1 MEVRFYHF
9 SKKPNSTKIPTDGGT
24 VYSCTLKSASGIIN
38 PIVRLML
45 PIGSNPSAF
54 NYAYIPDYG
63 RYYYV
68 RDWVFSD
75 RLWEGLLQVDALASW
90 KNAIG
95 SSTLYAL
102 RSSAKSDGNL
112 LDHFYPTSSDFTE
125 NIQNVNSPFS
135 TNGTIDISKGCF
147 CVGVISS
154 DPSVGS
160 IKYSFLQTGALKT
173 LCSGLMAAIG
183 TGNGFDADD
192 ASLALQKS
200 VIDPLSYIKSCVWLP
215 ISYSSIA
222 EVGEQSLTVGDWIIT
237 ANNKP
242 LVSGSGAPYYVGT
255 STFNLHV
262 HPQTSSRGNYLNLSP
277 YRYLRLSIPPFGVFS
292 LEPMDFLNADAI
304 TLQSYVDY
312 CTGAGELYILNG
324 QRVTQRVSSMIG
336 VPIQL
341 SEIRQNILGG
351 GLSTLGSIVGSV
363 ASGLIGNAAGAI
375 TGVLSGIG
383 SAVDTFR
390 PTPSSIGSNGSFVS
404 LNGQWQLYERFSK
417 IVDEDNGH
425 HGRPLCQIVKPAE
438 VGGYLLVAD
447 GDVDLPASAAEI
459 SDIKSAL
466 ESGFFYE

>member
-1 MEVRFYHF
+1 MEVRLYHF

-24 VYSCTLKSASGIIN
+24 VYSCTIKESSGILR
-38 PIVRLML
+38 PLVKLML
-45 PIGSNPSAF
+45 PIGSSPAAF
-54 NYAYIPDYG
+54 NYAYIPDFG
-63 RYYYV
+63 RYYYIN
-68 RDWVFSD
+68 DWIFSD
-75 RLWEGLLQVDALASW
+75 RTWNGSFSVDSLASW
-90 KNAIG
+90 RDAIG
-95 SSTLYAL
+95 STELYAL

-135 TNGTIDISKGCF
+135 TDGTIDISKGCF

-160 IKYSFLQTGALKT
+160 IKYSFLQSGALKK

-242 LVSGSGAPYYVGT
+242 LVSGSGAPYYAGSVP
-255 STFNLHV
+255 FNLHV

-304 TLQSYVDY
+304 TLQYYVDY
-312 CTGAGELYILNG
+312 CTGAGEVYILNG
-324 QRVTQRVSSMIG
+324 QRVTQRVSAMIG

-375 TGVLSGIG
+375 TGVLSGIA

-404 LNGQWQLYERFSK
+404 LNGQWQLYEHFFK
-417 IVDEDNGH
+417 IVDEDNDH
-425 HGRPLCQIVKPAE
+425 HGRPLCRIVKPAD